1 MPNVSF
7 HLVRKAAPHIVQLC
21 SFQGPNGRKKLG
33 PFWSSPSPIPFPILP
48 RGKKRAFS
56 SPPSFQGGHFLIEPT
71 WALLELTKFHV
82 INSEQIR
89 AAPSLPSSA
98 NLLGF
103 FWSSPCVEV
112 GACPFNWRAWPH
124 NNIEQRRL
132 LTFPESACEPF
143 EPSPNMLCHVKDH
156 LL

>member
-7 HLVRKAAPHIVQLC
+7 HLVRKDAPHIVQLC
-21 SFQGPNGRKKLG
+21 SFQGSPGRKKLG

-48 RGKKRAFS
+48 RGKIRATIISRRPFS
-56 SPPSFQGGHFLIEPT
+56 DGTCLGPFGAHQVPCNQL
-71 WALLELTKFHV
+71 
-82 INSEQIR
+82 R

-103 FWSSPCVEV
+103 FRSSPCVEV